1 MVKILLE
8 SSSRQAKD
16 KKVAWS
22 YGGEIVLNQP
32 DSFLQWDEWLGGWGE
47 QWMLL
52 VLTLARLSALSPI
65 SSWTSWESMGWISE
79 QWGGLKK
86 GWLARLKNSHLCCK
100 VQVEV
105 IPYWCNQTL
114 ILRSALLNIFI
125 NNLSDGTVL
134 QQQVCNWDKTGRRG
148 WSIRGL
154 FCDPVGPWQAGEM
167 DREEPLKLSKEKCR
181 VLPLG
186 RNDPVLLYRLCGGQ
200 PAGKQLCRKRPRG
213 AWWTGWISHG
223 KGVILGYIRKNTYQQ
238 AYPSLLA
245 SGEGVRILLFSPCA
259 CSCCKHGECVCI
271 HAYART
277 CLLNTPQ
284 RSRLLELSTDSALR
298 VVAFSL

>member
-22 YGGEIVLNQP
+22 YGGEIVLHQP

-125 NNLSDGTVL
+125 NNLSDWTECSNSKFANETKLGGGADPSEGCSAI
-134 QQQVCNWDKTGRRG
+134 QWD
-148 WSIRGL
+148 
-154 FCDPVGPWQAGEM
+154 
-167 DREEPLKLSKEKCR
+167 
-181 VLPLG
+181 LG
-186 RNDPVLLYRLCGGQ
+186 RQ
-200 PAGKQLCRKRPRG
+200 EK
-213 AWWTGWISHG
+213 WTERN
-223 KGVILGYIRKNTYQQ
+223 L
-238 AYPSLLA
+238 
-245 SGEGVRILLFSPCA
+245 
-259 CSCCKHGECVCI
+259 
-271 HAYART
+271 
-277 CLLNTPQ
+277 
-284 RSRLLELSTDSALR
+284 
-298 VVAFSL
+298 